1 MKLSS
6 LVLLP
11 RFSALRSLA
20 VTLTLVVGAC
30 KGDPR
35 APAPAGTPAATPSTA
50 ATAAP
55 QSLSAGPSATPVQ
68 SPDSFRVVIETSKG
82 PITIAVKRALSPRAA
97 DRFFELVSVGYF
109 NDIRFFRHVPGF
121 IVQFGMHG
129 DPAVNTAWEKGALPD
144 EPMGMSNTRGTLVF
158 ATAGPNTRSNQFFF
172 NLGDNTGSL
181 DPYGN
186 FSPFG
191 TITEGLDVM
200 DKLNGEYGEQ
210 PNQSRI
216 SSNGNEY
223 LQRQFPALDYIKSAR
238 VIP

>member
-1 MKLSS
+1 MSSPYAPRVQRSS
-6 LVLLP
+6 LRSFAV
-11 RFSALRSLA
+11 ALA
-20 VTLTLVVGAC
+20 LVAAAC
-30 KGDPR
+30 KGEPKTV
-35 APAPAGTPAATPSTA
+35 ASTSTAASTPSTPAA
-50 ATAAP
+50 ATP
-55 QSLSAGPSATPVQ
+55 QSLLAGPSATPVQ

-82 PITIAVKRALSPRAA
+82 PITIAVTRALSPRGA
-97 DRFFELVSVGYF
+97 DRLYELVSRGYF
-109 NDIRFFRHVPGF
+109 TDLRFFRHVPGF

-129 DPAVNTAWEKGALPD
+129 DPAINAVWEKAALRD
-144 EPMGMSNTRGTLVF
+144 EPMGMSNTRGTVVF

-191 TITEGLDVM
+191 SIVDGMDVV
-200 DKLNGEYGEQ
+200 DKLNGEYGEE

-216 SSNGNEY
+216 SSSGNEY

-238 VIP
+238 IVP